1 MRLQM
6 RMAVVTLATVALA
19 SAGCA
24 LLGKNDPVVPRYF
37 TPQYESDGKKAAPH
51 PELRLRLGRVSAWA
65 HLRERMVVRSSPQE
79 LSYLEDRRWTERP
92 EVYLKAALERSL
104 FEERGLVEALS
115 GSAPTLEVELAAF
128 EELPKHQVRLQA
140 LMLLHDDRSGRMEE
154 TLTVE
159 EAVAKG
165 PDADVA
171 VVEALS
177 RALHRGVD
185 QISDR
190 VVEKLASLPASRAS
204 Q

>member
-1 MRLQM
+1 MTLRLLL
-6 RMAVVTLATVALA
+6 VSCALA

-37 TPQYESDGKKAAPH
+37 TPQYESEGKAAPAH

-79 LSYLEDRRWTERP
+79 LSYAEDRRWTERP
-92 EVYLKAALERSL
+92 EVYLKAALERTL

-115 GSAPTLEVELAAF
+115 GSAPTLEVELVAF
-128 EELPKHQVRLQA
+128 EEIQKPKQHVRLQA
-140 LMLLHDDRSGRMEE
+140 LVMLHDDRSGRMEQ
-154 TLTVE
+154 TLTVDE
-159 EAVAKG
+159 PVAAG
-165 PDADVA
+165 PDGEVA

-185 QISDR
+185 EISDR
-190 VVEKLASLPASRAS
+190 VVARLASLPKSGAA
-204 Q
+204 QQP

>member
-1 MRLQM
+1 MTL
-6 RMAVVTLATVALA
+6 RMLVLCGALA

-37 TPQYESDGKKAAPH
+37 TPQYEFGGSRAAGH

-65 HLRERMVVRSSPQE
+65 HLRERMVVRNSPQE
-79 LSYLEDRRWTERP
+79 LSFTEDRRWTERP
-92 EVYLKAALERSL
+92 EVYLRAALERTL

-115 GSAPTLEVELAAF
+115 GSVPTLEVELAAF
-128 EELPKHQVRLQA
+128 EELPKPQPHVRLQA
-140 LMLLHDDRSGRMEE
+140 LVLLHDDRSGRMEE

-159 EAVAKG
+159 EPVAAG
-165 PDADVA
+165 PDHDVA
-171 VVEALS
+171 VVDALS

-190 VVEKLASLPASRAS
+190 VVAKLASLPASKAER
-204 Q
+204 

>member
-1 MRLQM
+1 MTLRTL
-6 RMAVVTLATVALA
+6 VVFCALA

-37 TPQYESDGKKAAPH
+37 TPQYESGAVTAPGH
-51 PELRLRLGRVSAWA
+51 PELRLRLGRVSSWA

-79 LSYLEDRRWTERP
+79 LSFAEDRRWTERP
-92 EVYLKAALERSL
+92 EVYLKAALERTL

-115 GSAPTLEVELAAF
+115 GSAPTLEIELAAF
-128 EELPKHQVRLQA
+128 EEVLKPKPHVRLQA
-140 LMLLHDDRSGRMEE
+140 LLMLHDERSGRMEE

-159 EAVAKG
+159 EPVAAG
-165 PDADVA
+165 ADGDVA

-185 QISDR
+185 QIADR
-190 VVEKLASLPASRAS
+190 VVARLVALPSSRAA

>member
-1 MRLQM
+1 MTL
-6 RMAVVTLATVALA
+6 RMLLLSCALA

-37 TPQYESDGKKAAPH
+37 TPQYESEGNKAPGH
-51 PELRLRLGRVSAWA
+51 PELRLRLGRISAWA

-79 LSYLEDRRWTERP
+79 LIYAEDRRWTERP
-92 EVYLKAALERSL
+92 EVYLRAALERTL
-104 FEERGLVEALS
+104 FEERGLVEALT
-115 GSAPTLEVELAAF
+115 GGAPTLEVELAAF
-128 EELPKHQVRLQA
+128 EEVPKPKQHVRLQA
-140 LMLLHDDRSGRMEE
+140 LVLLHDDRSGRMEE

-159 EAVAKG
+159 EPVAAG
-165 PDADVA
+165 PDTDVA

-185 QISDR
+185 EISDH
-190 VVEKLASLPASRAS
+190 VVVKLTSLRAAANKAE